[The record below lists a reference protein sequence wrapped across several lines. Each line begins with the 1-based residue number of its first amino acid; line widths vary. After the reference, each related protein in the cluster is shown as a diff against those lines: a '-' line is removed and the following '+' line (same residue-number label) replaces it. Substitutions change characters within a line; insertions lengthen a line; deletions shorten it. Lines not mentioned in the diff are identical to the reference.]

1 MFAKLEKLFSAHSA
15 AAHHEVDP
23 ERATALAVAV
33 LMVEAAQSDGS
44 FDDIEATKTGSLLQR
59 RFGLSAEEADDLLTR
74 AKARAEESV
83 ELFGFTRQIKDHFS
97 EEERMELME
106 MLWELA
112 YADGKLHDWEASV
125 LRRLAGLLYVSD
137 RNSGDARKRALHR
150 LNQSS
155 A

>member
-1 MFAKLEKLFSAHSA
+1 VFTKLEKLFSARSA
-15 AAHHEVDP
+15 GAHREVDP

-44 FDDIEATKTGSLLQR
+44 FDDIEATKTGSLLQK
-59 RFGLSAEEADDLLTR
+59 RFCLDAEDANDLLTR
-74 AKARAEESV
+74 AKVRAEESV

-97 EEERMELME
+97 EEERIELME

-112 YADGKLHDWEASV
+112 YADGQLHDLEAS
-125 LRRLAGLLYVSD
+125 LMRRLAGLLYVSD
-137 RNSGDARKRALHR
+137 RDSGDARKRALRR
-150 LNQSS
+150 LDQSS